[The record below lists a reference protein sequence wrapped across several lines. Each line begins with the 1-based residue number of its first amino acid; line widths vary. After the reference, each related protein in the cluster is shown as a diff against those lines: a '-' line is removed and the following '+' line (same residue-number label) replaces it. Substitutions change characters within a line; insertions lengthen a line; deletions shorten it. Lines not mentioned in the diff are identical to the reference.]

1 MRWDSLFDDLEGQL
15 EQELRADELDQFA
28 EEERLRIGRLS
39 LRDRLVAVHDGAA
52 HDTARHDGAD
62 RDGQPPVR
70 VILNSG
76 EHLVLRTLSFGRDW
90 FTAQLVGD
98 TRRPVQCVV
107 PLAAIAT
114 VVLSRAQTE
123 LSLVPSTEPATTTGQ
138 STLAARLTLPF
149 VLRDLCRRRAPVD
162 VRTTFGDVHGTIDRV
177 GRDHFDLATHESGRP
192 RRQSAVVDH
201 RVIPL
206 DRLLL
211 LRL

>member
-1 MRWDSLFDDLEGQL
+1 MRWDNLFDDLEGQL
-15 EQELRADELDQFA
+15 EQELRAEELDQFA

-39 LRDRLVAVHDGAA
+39 LRDRLVAVHE
-52 HDTARHDGAD
+52 GAD
-62 RDGQPPVR
+62 DEKPPVR

-107 PLAAIAT
+107 PLAAVAT
-114 VVLSRAQTE
+114 VVFTRVQTE
-123 LSLVPSTEPATTTGQ
+123 LSLAPATEPATTTGQ
-138 STLAARLTLPF
+138 SSLASRLTLPF

-201 RVIPL
+201 RVIPV

-211 LRL
+211 VRL